1 MSPLH
6 WLFVRDILFS
16 LTLLQEG
23 CDKTYILSSW
33 QARALTQII
42 GQHIFSSLRAQM
54 SRCVPSEDLGKV
66 FAMLASLESVL
77 PIVGSN
83 LYTNLYNA
91 TSDLEYP
98 WMGSFYFAAAA
109 FTIIGSAF

>member
-1 MSPLH
+1 MKK
-6 WLFVRDILFS
+6 FD
-16 LTLLQEG
+16 T
-23 CDKTYILSSW
+23 K
-33 QARALTQII
+33 ALIGLPV
-42 GQHIFSSLRAQM
+42 GQHINSSVRAQM

-66 FAMLASLESVL
+66 FAMLASVESLL

-98 WMGSFYFAAAA
+98 WMGSFYFAAAG
-109 FTIIGSAF
+109 FTIIGMSPKARVKFTIKNYNNYKLSTFTE